1 MLATIN
7 SDWEFRRVQVHL
19 VDLPFRS
26 LDFPNFMVVLHVAE
40 DLPYHTFTTAI
51 TATSSVVDRLPCFPS
66 DYSSC
71 TCSGPSTAATSPADL
86 AAFPSSKEEN
96 RIDPLRT
103 SIATAASKKLDHRIV
118 EGNPTFLAAFA
129 PDSSSSVAFAAGWG
143 SILRH
148 YRATH

>member
-1 MLATIN
+1 
-7 SDWEFRRVQVHL
+7 
-19 VDLPFRS
+19 
-26 LDFPNFMVVLHVAE
+26 LDVPNFMVVLHVAE

-51 TATSSVVDRLPCFPS
+51 TESSSIVGRLPYFPS

-71 TCSGPSTAATSPADL
+71 TCSGPSTAATSSADL

-96 RIDPLRT
+96 RIDPLST
-103 SIATAASKKLDHRIV
+103 SIATAAASKKLDHRIIV